1 MSTGIFIQV
10 RLGSTRLPRKAL
22 LPLTA
27 GNVIQHVMRALARV
41 PAEVRAL
48 LTDTHSAEELRP
60 LAEAEGYAL
69 FRGPDE
75 DVLSRYCL
83 ACRAFGVS
91 TVIRVTGDNPLT
103 SARLAEDILG
113 LHRARKADLSHYL
126 GCPWGM
132 GVEVVQAS
140 ALFAAE
146 RDAQAADER
155 EHITTFL
162 YRNRERFTILEP
174 EAPSYAYLPE
184 AVVTVD
190 TEDDYSRVRRIFET
204 LSTGEPVE
212 AEQVVA
218 WFRHGAENA

>member
-1 MSTGIFIQV
+1 
-10 RLGSTRLPRKAL
+10 
-22 LPLTA
+22 
-27 GNVIQHVMRALARV
+27 MRALVRV

-48 LTDTHSAEELRP
+48 LTDTHSVEELRP
-60 LAEAEGYAL
+60 FAEAEGYAV

-83 ACRAFGVS
+83 ACREYGVS
-91 TVIRVTGDNPLT
+91 TVIRATGDNPLT
-103 SARLAEDILG
+103 SGRLAADILG
-113 LHRARKADLSHYL
+113 LHRTEKADLSHYL

-146 RDAQAADER
+146 RDARAADER

-174 EAPSYAYLPE
+174 QAPSYAYLPE

-190 TEDDYSRVRRIFET
+190 TQEDYKRVTCIFET
-204 LSTGEPVE
+204 LSSGEPVE
-212 AEQVVA
+212 AVQVIA
-218 WFRHGAENA
+218 WFRQGAENG

>member
-1 MSTGIFIQV
+1 M
-10 RLGSTRLPRKAL
+10 
-22 LPLTA
+22 
-27 GNVIQHVMRALARV
+27 
-41 PAEVRAL
+41 
-48 LTDTHSAEELRP
+48 
-60 LAEAEGYAL
+60 
-69 FRGPDE
+69 
-75 DVLSRYCL
+75 
-83 ACRAFGVS
+83 
-91 TVIRVTGDNPLT
+91 
-103 SARLAEDILG
+103 
-113 LHRARKADLSHYL
+113 
-126 GCPWGM
+126 
-132 GVEVVQAS
+132 EVVQAS